1 MMSYAYFLSGSI
13 PSSSSPGLGS
23 PTTQDTS
30 VPQTQPAPT
39 SIIEDRLLNEL
50 LVAPGREFLPKLS
63 PYREP
68 YTSWFRQRN
77 RNAICKSILKCF
89 HSLLDVPYPT
99 YAHVPLEVQKMWLR
113 SLSIHNGGA
122 KTREEREIEMTA
134 ERGGVPPDWLELM
147 RDMHTN
153 KQTGEVQDPVA
164 RELLATLTKLKEDKE
179 TQLQQSRQVPM
190 MDLQLLTCCPTKRST
205 KWFLRYISTLSDEK
219 HVPVK
224 KGRRYGIG
232 RVSEGISTSS
242 SQPSFPSSGFVEDM
256 ERMKTELVEERIK
269 RQALEE
275 QLLTVTVEERTKR
288 QALEEQLRDVT
299 TFISNLYPE
308 QFSATQSQPESE
320 TQSPEDPVE

>member
-1 MMSYAYFLSGSI
+1 MMSYADFFSGSI
-13 PSSSSPGLGS
+13 PSSSSHGLGS
-23 PTTQDTS
+23 PTTQGTS
-30 VPQTQPAPT
+30 VPQTQPAP
-39 SIIEDRLLNEL
+39 
-50 LVAPGREFLPKLS
+50 
-63 PYREP
+63 
-68 YTSWFRQRN
+68 
-77 RNAICKSILKCF
+77 
-89 HSLLDVPYPT
+89 
-99 YAHVPLEVQKMWLR
+99 
-113 SLSIHNGGA
+113 
-122 KTREEREIEMTA
+122 
-134 ERGGVPPDWLELM
+134 
-147 RDMHTN
+147 TN

-179 TQLQQSRQVPM
+179 TQLQQS
-190 MDLQLLTCCPTKRST
+190 QLCANDGST
-205 KWFLRYISTLSDEK
+205 ASNMLSREEINQMVLE

-275 QLLTVTVEERTKR
+275 QLPTATVEERTKR
-288 QALEEQLRDVT
+288 QALEEQLRNVT

-320 TQSPEDPVE
+320 TQIPEDPVE